1 MKKAFLS
8 SAIAAVMFAGYF
20 AWSCF
25 TGSQASAQPPMGPAT
40 GPAVQGPGGIALV
53 DVNYIFKKHV
63 RLKAQLTDL
72 QGEATKVQKDFEQQ
86 LQRLQEQGQQ
96 LGSMKPGTPDYQHL
110 EESLVSQKAMIQGQ
124 IALKRKE
131 FVQKE
136 AHLYFNAYHE
146 ISDEVAYYCQQRGLS
161 IVLNFNG
168 DNIHEENPD
177 DVARGISNKV
187 VFYNK
192 SLDITPYILPR
203 FVRELSPQGAVG
215 PQGASTNNGVGVFPP
230 R

>member
-1 MKKAFLS
+1 MKKFLLS
-8 SAIAAVMFAGYF
+8 SAIAAVMFATWF
-20 AWSCF
+20 AWTCF
-25 TGSQASAQPPMGPAT
+25 TSSQATAQPPMA
-40 GPAVQGPGGIALV
+40 PAVQGPGGIALV

-72 QGEATKVQKDFEQQ
+72 QGDATKVQKDFEQQ
-86 LQRLQEQGQQ
+86 LQRLQEDSQQ
-96 LGSMKPGTPDYQHL
+96 LTQLKPGTPDYTRL
-110 EESLVSQKAMIQGQ
+110 EETLVSKKAMIQGQ

-146 ISDEVAYYCQQRGLS
+146 ISDEVAYYCQQRGISL
-161 IVLNFNG
+161 VFNFNG

-187 VFYNK
+187 VFYSKN
-192 SLDITPYILPR
+192 LDITPFILQR
-203 FVRELSPQGAVG
+203 FVKDLPPAQADQRGFIPQQQ
-215 PQGASTNNGVGVFPP
+215 PIH
-230 R
+230 

>member
-1 MKKAFLS
+1 
-8 SAIAAVMFAGYF
+8 MFATCL
-20 AWSCF
+20 ASACLIS
-25 TGSQASAQPPMGPAT
+25 SQAAAQAPMAPG
-40 GPAVQGPGGIALV
+40 VQGPGNIALV

-72 QGEATKVQKDFEQQ
+72 QGDATKVQKDFEQQ
-86 LQRLQEQGQQ
+86 LQRLQEQSQQ
-96 LGSMKPGTPDYQHL
+96 LSTFKPGTPDYQRL
-110 EESLVSQKAMIQGQ
+110 EETLVSQKAMIQGQ

-146 ISDEVAYYCQQRGLS
+146 IADEVGYYCQQRGITL
-161 IVLNFNG
+161 VLNFNG

-192 SLDITPYILPR
+192 NLDITPVILPR
-203 FVRELSPQGAVG
+203 FTKGLDAAPQGPVG
-215 PQGASTNNGVGVFPP
+215 FAPQTQ